1 MKRELAC
8 VETFSEFPRN
18 RQQGIFNGPG
28 RYHPSRAAKVA
39 VLEDYGRVLPL
50 IMPKDEAFTASMLW
64 HNDLHSDNIFV
75 DESRPTEITG
85 IIDWQAVNL
94 YPAFLHAH
102 YPSLI
107 EYDGPKLNALERPQ
121 LPPNFEELDPVA
133 KANAR
138 SLQVAQIIWTF
149 YQIGIQR
156 EAPDLLRVLSSRDVL
171 TIQIMG
177 LIGSTYDDGEPHVQ
191 SLLSELARSEIWEQ
205 VVGKDI
211 PCPLAYSQD
220 QLSKQRDELAKW
232 ERDIERKGR
241 VLEEVGAYTGWN
253 GAVGPEEY
261 DIMSERLEKV
271 KERFVDAESTPPEER
286 EQWEKAWPFKD
297 G

>member
-1 MKRELAC
+1 
-8 VETFSEFPRN
+8 
-18 RQQGIFNGPG
+18 
-28 RYHPSRAAKVA
+28 
-39 VLEDYGRVLPL
+39 
-50 IMPKDEAFTASMLW
+50 
-64 HNDLHSDNIFV
+64 
-75 DESRPTEITG
+75 
-85 IIDWQAVNL
+85 
-94 YPAFLHAH
+94 
-102 YPSLI
+102 
-107 EYDGPKLNALERPQ
+107 
-121 LPPNFEELDPVA
+121 
-133 KANAR
+133 
-138 SLQVAQIIWTF
+138 
-149 YQIGIQR
+149 
-156 EAPDLLRVLSSRDVL
+156 
-171 TIQIMG
+171 
-177 LIGSTYDDGEPHVQ
+177 
-191 SLLSELARSEIWEQ
+191 LLSELARSEIWEQ

-271 KERFVDAESTPPEER
+271 KERFIDAESTPPEER